1 MDLPHFRTSV
11 EGIEEAPLLNTY
23 GAAQFLGLSPAA
35 LKNWRKR
42 SQRIGPNFIR
52 VGRRVRY
59 SWKDLRNYLK
69 RQTVRCREIKRVVKP
84 RRRMQ

>member
-1 MDLPHFRTSV
+1 MDPLHFRTSV

-23 GAAQFLGLSPAA
+23 GAAQFLGLSPDS

-42 SQRIGPNFIR
+42 SQRIGPNFIK

-59 SWKDLRNYLK
+59 SWKDLRHYLK
-69 RQTVRCREIKRVVKP
+69 RRTVRSRDIQRLLISKN
-84 RRRMQ
+84 

>member
-23 GAAQFLGLSPAA
+23 DAAAFLGVTPGCLQ
-35 LKNWRKR
+35 NWRKR
-42 SQRIGPNFIR
+42 SQRVGPNFIN

-59 SWKDLRNYLK
+59 SWKDLRHYLK
-69 RQTVRCREIKRVVKP
+69 RRTVRSRDIQRLLISKN
-84 RRRMQ
+84 